1 MTTPPTTNAAREAR
15 DRFRALAEGPDSK
28 LDLATGA
35 LLIAVEH
42 EPAVDVEEALRELEG
57 LADVVRPRLQG
68 AVSDHDLVARLNEC
82 LFQEQGF
89 HGNRDDYYEPRNS
102 FLSAVLEHR
111 RGIPITLCVV
121 FIDVARRVGL
131 DAHGISFPGHFLAK
145 VVGESEIVVDAF
157 RGRILTPDDC
167 AAQLRST
174 VGPSAEF
181 TPELL
186 ATTGTR
192 QILARMLTNL
202 KQIYLQ
208 RQQFEDALACCD
220 RMLLLEPDTALELR
234 DRGLLHQ
241 ALECFEPAARD
252 LERFLVLAPAHESV
266 AQVQVVLGSLRE
278 RAAKLH

>member
-1 MTTPPTTNAAREAR
+1 MATPPPANADPEAR
-15 DRFRALAEGPDSK
+15 ARFRALAEGTDSQ
-28 LDLATGA
+28 LDLATDA
-35 LLIAVEH
+35 LLIAAEH
-42 EPAVDVEEALRELEG
+42 ETGVDVEGTLRELEA
-57 LADVVRPRLQG
+57 LADAVRPRLEG

-82 LFQEQGF
+82 LFHEQGF
-89 HGNRDDYYEPRNS
+89 HGNRENYYDPRNS
-102 FLSAVLEHR
+102 FLNAVLEQRH
-111 RGIPITLCVV
+111 GIPITLCVV
-121 FIDVARRVGL
+121 FIDVARRLGL
-131 DAHGISFPGHFLAK
+131 DARGVSFPGHFLAK
-145 VVGESEIVVDAF
+145 VVGENEIVVDAF

-174 VGPSAEF
+174 LGPDAEF

-186 ATTGTR
+186 ATTGPR

-208 RQQFEDALACCD
+208 QHQLEDALACCD

-241 ALECFEPAARD
+241 ALECFEPATRD
-252 LERFLVLAPAHESV
+252 LERFLVLAPAHESA
-266 AQVQVVLGSLRE
+266 AQVQAVLGSLRE